1 MPPRNN
7 NSNKDKQEVVTVEVT
22 PVAPE
27 TPVEQPEFKPGLKPK
42 REIQITETMIR
53 RDW

>member
-22 PVAPE
+22 PE